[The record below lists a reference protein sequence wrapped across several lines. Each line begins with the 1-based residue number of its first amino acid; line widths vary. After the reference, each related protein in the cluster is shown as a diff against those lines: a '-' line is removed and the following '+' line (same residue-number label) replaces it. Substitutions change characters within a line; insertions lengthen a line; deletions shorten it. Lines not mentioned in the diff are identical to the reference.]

1 MTPDFVED
9 EYNPRRR
16 IPDYASVFARWS
28 ALAEAARSAVPMR
41 ELRYGPSTAETL
53 DFFPPCVS
61 DAPLL
66 VFLHGGYWR
75 ALDKRDFSWLAPP
88 YIRAGAAVAIINYA
102 LAPAVP
108 LERIVAQVRRALAWL
123 SHNAPRLGIDSDRIV
138 CSGHSAGGH
147 LTAMMWMDEAPAD
160 TSSPRIALNPARP
173 ASGLALSGLFDLRP
187 LLHAPFLKEDLS
199 LTPERAASLSP
210 ALLKPDQA
218 ARLLLAVGA
227 EESDEFHRQSIQLKC
242 AWPAAIVEGPLSIP
256 GANHFTVCDALA
268 TPDNS
273 LFESCLRLLG
283 VTN

>member
-1 MTPDFVED
+1 MS
-9 EYNPRRR
+9 
-16 IPDYASVFARWS
+16 DYR
-28 ALAEAARSAVPMR
+28 
-41 ELRYGPSTAETL
+41 
-53 DFFPPCVS
+53 
-61 DAPLL
+61 
-66 VFLHGGYWR
+66 
-75 ALDKRDFSWLAPP
+75 
-88 YIRAGAAVAIINYA
+88 
-102 LAPAVP
+102 
-108 LERIVAQVRRALAWL
+108 L
-123 SHNAPRLGIDSDRIV
+123 S
-138 CSGHSAGGH
+138 
-147 LTAMMWMDEAPAD
+147 
-160 TSSPRIALNPARP
+160 
-173 ASGLALSGLFDLRP
+173 